1 MVQERDRRYSRR
13 MEFDDAKVYCQE
25 NSTFKLF
32 NQFSEAFALNNLT
45 KSGVSFKTNKK
56 ISRGDQ
62 VQLKI
67 DIPGQQKIR
76 VKGKVVWVSE
86 EEVSPH
92 AVGVQFLPFGTMK
105 QYNSFS
111 AREKLERLIGD
122 NQATEEEMQ

>member
-13 MEFDDAKVYCQE
+13 MQFDDAKVYCQE

-32 NQFSEAFALNNLT
+32 NQFSEAFALNDLT

-76 VKGKVVWVSE
+76 VKGRVVWVSE
-86 EEVSPH
+86 EEASPH

-105 QYNSFS
+105 RYNSFS

-122 NQATEEEMQ
+122 NQAAEEEMQ

>member
-13 MEFDDAKVYCQE
+13 MQFDDAKVYCQE

-32 NQFSEAFALNNLT
+32 NQFSEAFALNDLT

-76 VKGKVVWVSE
+76 VKGRVVWVSE
-86 EEVSPH
+86 EEASPH

-122 NQATEEEMQ
+122 NQAAEEEMQ